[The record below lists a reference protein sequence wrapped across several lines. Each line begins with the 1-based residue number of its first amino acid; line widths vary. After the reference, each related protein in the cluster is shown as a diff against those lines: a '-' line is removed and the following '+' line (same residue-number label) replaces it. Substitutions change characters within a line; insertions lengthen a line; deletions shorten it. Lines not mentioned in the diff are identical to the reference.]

1 MFWKFPM
8 ASQPLLCLATAQA
21 DPRNLRKQRQQH
33 MATDGLKCAVYF
45 PHLLNVHPMLMDG
58 FQVEREGV
66 LGEPVQHGLHGLA
79 RPRTACV

>member
-1 MFWKFPM
+1 MFRHPAWALGSYSSGPPAAGSAGTKAIGGFPR
-8 ASQPLLCLATAQA
+8 PLGPPC
-21 DPRNLRKQRQQH
+21 K
-33 MATDGLKCAVYF
+33 YF

-79 RPRTACV
+79 RPRTVCV